1 MAVAGALPCT
11 SLTAVRRGV
20 ARPSKGVAVSETM
33 TVGTG
38 GTAVVP
44 PRRSRLA
51 VSASYAAQGAAYA
64 AVVTALPVF
73 KDRYGLD
80 DLVASGLILIVVITA
95 ALGSLLA
102 DWLAVRWGSR
112 VALITGLAIE
122 AIALVTAAMPVPLPV
137 FIAAITLFGIG
148 LGSVDAS
155 SAMQG
160 VLVQGKYGRQLLGGF
175 FACYTVAA
183 MLTALA
189 MSLSISIALG
199 GTIALLA
206 AGVLAALVA
215 IWGVGSFDRDR
226 AAREPRTKGS
236 VKLPSGGIMIFGFVI
251 FAAFTLDSTV
261 STWSTVYL
269 HDTLAVGAAI
279 APLGYA
285 AYQLAI
291 LVTRLVTDRLSRRW
305 GAPGV
310 AMITAA
316 AAIVGCVSVAMIGSP
331 VAVIIGFA
339 LAGVGTGAL
348 VPLAFS
354 GAGRLVP
361 ARSDE
366 VIARVNLFNYAGA
379 VIGGVIPGILSE
391 GVGLGLAFLLPAIV
405 LVPIVGMLR
414 WFAR

>member
-1 MAVAGALPCT
+1 MSDTTVSTAGIAL
-11 SLTAVRRGV
+11 A
-20 ARPSKGVAVSETM
+20 
-33 TVGTG
+33 
-38 GTAVVP
+38 P

-51 VSASYAAQGAAYA
+51 VAASYAAQGAAYA
-64 AVVTALPVF
+64 AIVTALPVF

-102 DWLAVRWGSR
+102 DWIAVRWGSR

-122 AIALVTAAMPVPLPV
+122 AVALITAATPVPLPI
-137 FIAAITLFGIG
+137 FIAAIALFGIG

-160 VLVQGKYGRQLLGGF
+160 VLVQRKYGRQLLGSF

-199 GTIALLA
+199 GTIALIAAGLLA
-206 AGVLAALVA
+206 AIVA

-236 VKLPSGGIMIFGFVI
+236 VKLPTSGIMVFRFVL

-269 HDTLAVGAAI
+269 GGLLGGDASFDGFTVPWGVLGAAAI

-285 AYQLAI
+285 VYQLAI

-305 GAPGV
+305 GAP
-310 AMITAA
+310 
-316 AAIVGCVSVAMIGSP
+316 
-331 VAVIIGFA
+331 A
-339 LAGVGTGAL
+339 L
-348 VPLAFS
+348 
-354 GAGRLVP
+354 R
-361 ARSDE
+361 
-366 VIARVNLFNYAGA
+366 
-379 VIGGVIPGILSE
+379 
-391 GVGLGLAFLLPAIV
+391 
-405 LVPIVGMLR
+405 
-414 WFAR
+414 